1 MLNSTETLS
10 NIFQKITTETTLDE
24 LILAASSDPRPQPP
38 NPFTPAVHNPAV
50 ISCCEAYME
59 IIDAAAKQGISRYSV
74 ISEAENAYRETMPPP
89 SSPSSIRD
97 FVACVTYGMVIRAIS
112 SSEGTRFL
120 YAAQIAHNTRLKR
133 TKRRVKP
140 NKSNNISSK

>member
-10 NIFQKITTETTLDE
+10 SIFPKITTETTLDE

-38 NPFTPAVHNPAV
+38 NPFTPVHNPAV

-59 IIDAAAKQGISRYSV
+59 IIDAAVKQGISRYSV
-74 ISEAENAYRETMPPP
+74 ISEAEKAYRENMPPP
-89 SSPSSIRD
+89 SGPSTIRD
-97 FVACVTYGMVIRAIS
+97 FVACVTYGMVIGAIN

-140 NKSNNISSK
+140 NKSNKISSK